1 MLVQNMESHDK
12 NRAYIKNFSGFIY
25 SLIIINLWL
34 ISILFNCQSE
44 VKSSISAEQKRQMA
58 NVLYNQQ
65 LYEQAIH
72 EYQDY
77 LKNYS
82 LSPQEQANISYM
94 IANIYFDRLFDY
106 ENALANYLRVRHLY
120 PDSKLQEDTNRK
132 IVACFERLKRSTDA
146 QQVIEQTAALD
157 EKQKPKSKP
166 GEVIARIGQ
175 REITSGDLQ
184 YELNRLP
191 VYMRDQMQTKKQK
204 IDFLKSYI
212 VQELLYDS
220 AKRQGLDKDR
230 EIREGVLQAEKALMS
245 QKILQD
251 EIQKEAGL
259 DKYSNAD
266 VELYY
271 KANKEK
277 YAEKDE
283 DGKVKGSPSFGEIK
297 EKVAQDFIQEKQQE
311 AYQRLIDRLMKA
323 EEVKI
328 YEHKFN

>member
-1 MLVQNMESHDK
+1 MKSQNSNKIYVK
-12 NRAYIKNFSGFIY
+12 NILGFIPGLIFVS
-25 SLIIINLWL
+25 SLFV
-34 ISILFNCQSE
+34 SILLNCQSE
-44 VKSSISAEQKRQMA
+44 VKPNISADQKRQMA
-58 NVLYNQQ
+58 NLLYNQQ
-65 LYEQAIH
+65 LYDQAIN

-77 LKNYS
+77 MKNYS
-82 LSPQEQANISYM
+82 LAPREQANISYM
-94 IANIYFDRLFDY
+94 IANIYFDRLYDY

-120 PDSKLQEDTNRK
+120 PESKLQDDTNRK
-132 IVACFERLKRSTDA
+132 IVACLERLKRSTDA
-146 QQVIEQTAALD
+146 QQIIEQTAALD
-157 EKQKPKSKP
+157 ENQKPKSKP
-166 GEVIARIGQ
+166 GEVIARIGK

-191 VYMRDQMQTKKQK
+191 VYMRDQMQSKKQK
-204 IDFLKSYI
+204 IEFLKSYI

-220 AKRQGLDKDR
+220 AKRQGLDKHK

-251 EIQKEAGL
+251 EIQQEVGL

-277 YAEKDE
+277 YVEKDE
-283 DGKVKGSPSFGEIK
+283 DDKVKRAPSFGEIK

-328 YEHKFN
+328 YENKFN